1 MVVLRKTAQTKVL
14 SNYTYFGTRFAGVKA
29 PVGCRLQSTCTL
41 TTLSQSPRKAP
52 QQALQITP
60 SLSDAKD
67 FSTQVQSDYG
77 QEVLNQ
83 AVLSA
88 FHPQR
93 IACELDIVEA
103 AANKHNFDK
112 ILLLINHGEAAVKK
126 NDRLGIPVLT
136 GRGVGQA
143 LTLSHQTCLFCD
155 NDLSPELV
163 VLAPLGCSIQTTL
176 HAFPYNAP
184 DSVRGV
190 SGGVSWI
197 CHGDLVP
204 KEESAISQSIITK
217 NFPGMDLSQYDSG
230 GSENFLEW
238 IKRRDE
244 RVIVGKP
251 CCCIL
256 CRLAKQ
262 PPVVNLEA
270 CTVSNNLFYSY
281 HSF

>member
-1 MVVLRKTAQTKVL
+1 MVVLRKTAQTKAL
-14 SNYTYFGTRFAGVKA
+14 TNHFGARFAGVKV
-29 PVGCRLQSTCTL
+29 PSFSGCRLQSTCTL
-41 TTLSQSPRKAP
+41 TTLPQSPRKAP
-52 QQALQITP
+52 QQALQTTP
-60 SLSDAKD
+60 SLTDAKD

-112 ILLLINHGEAAVKK
+112 ILLLVNHGEAAVKK
-126 NDRLGIPVLT
+126 NDHLGIPLLT

-143 LTLSHQTCLFCD
+143 LTLSRQTCLFCD

-204 KEESAISQSIITK
+204 KEESAISQSFITK

-244 RVIVGKP
+244 RVIVGKS

-256 CRLAKQ
+256 CRLARRS
-262 PPVVNLEA
+262 PVMNLEA
-270 CTVSNNLFYSY
+270 CMVF
-281 HSF
+281 